1 MHLISVNVAQPIEV
15 SGTRR
20 GTVTTAIFKRPVRGR
35 VMIRSLNL
43 DGDAQADLIV
53 HGGLDKAV
61 YAYTLDDYTFWT
73 AELGHDLTEYGWFGE
88 NLTVDG
94 ASCDTVFV
102 GDTFSVGEAV
112 LQVTQPRIPCFKLEY
127 KTGIRNFG
135 AQFRRSGRTGFYLR
149 VLQEGLVQAGDEVLL
164 LSRDP
169 RGISVRALSDERHFR
184 TKTAKEMESII
195 AVGGLSRRWR
205 SFLTTRLRRGKPAVK
220 H

>member
-1 MHLISVNVAQPIEV
+1 
-15 SGTRR
+15 
-20 GTVTTAIFKRPVRGR
+20 
-35 VMIRSLNL
+35 MIRSLNL
-43 DGDAQADLIV
+43 DGDAQADLV
-53 HGGLDKAV
+53 AHGGLDKAV
-61 YAYTLDDYTFWT
+61 YAYTLDDYAFWM
-73 AELGHDLTEYGWFGE
+73 AELGRDFTEYGWFGE
-88 NLTVDG
+88 NLTVDD

-149 VLQEGLVQAGDEVLL
+149 VLQEGLVQAGDEMLL
-164 LSRDP
+164 MSRDP

-195 AVGGLSRRWR
+195 AVGGLSKRWR
-205 SFLTTRLRRGKPAVK
+205 SFLTTRLRRGRPVAK
-220 H
+220 